1 MKQEEWKNKLKTRFD
16 DYQAAAP
23 DGLWD
28 SIEQELD
35 AAQGSKRH
43 VFLLLFTKRNVAAA
57 IGTLL
62 LLGGITWWQL
72 NKQAETTPMTQTV
85 QKHKAV
91 ESLTD
96 VTEHDIPQK
105 PDSRLLASN
114 HISQGKELL
123 MDGRTKETLQIEKQP
138 LEEASP
144 MPLVQPEDKKETQ
157 EPAKNDEKKPSERQP
172 VNSSSSSQQVKDVFT
187 PTAKRRSAGQVSLGL
202 YAANNMTEVHG
213 SKPVR
218 MSSEMANVF
227 SDVSSAESYAGA
239 KASPMFLTD
248 TYEETEYDIPV
259 SFGLSIGYG
268 LTPRLS
274 FSTGLVYTKLNS
286 TLTQVMGNDRVMT
299 HRTLHYVGIPLN
311 VQYQIWGNKAFKTYL
326 TMGGQ
331 ADLNVSAKA
340 KVNDIE
346 QDLNKDKVQFSVNA
360 SAGIQY
366 NITPFIGIYA
376 EPGVKYYPKNGSELQ
391 TIYKKYP
398 VNFNLQVGL
407 RVNMNKE

>member
-35 AAQGSKRH
+35 AAQGYKQH

-62 LLGGITWWQL
+62 LIGGITWWQL
-72 NKQAETTPMTQTV
+72 NKQAETTPMMQTV
-85 QKHKAV
+85 QKHKTV

-123 MDGRTKETLQIEKQP
+123 MDGRKKEALQIETQP
-138 LEEASP
+138 LEEASLI
-144 MPLVQPEDKKETQ
+144 PLVQPEDKKKTQ
-157 EPAKNDEKKPSERQP
+157 EPVKNDEKKPSERQP
-172 VNSSSSSQQVKDVFT
+172 VNSSQSSQQVKDVFT

-286 TLTQVMGNDRVMT
+286 TLTQVMGHDKVMT
-299 HRTLHYVGIPLN
+299 HRTLHYMGIPLN
-311 VQYQIWGNKAFKTYL
+311 VQYQIWGNKSFRTYL

-340 KVNDIE
+340 KINDIE